1 MENIHKNLKEELKEA
16 MKEKNKV
23 KVSVIRDLLTA
34 FTNKA
39 VETGEKA
46 KDILDDKKALKV
58 IKSKAKQRK
67 DSIESFKE
75 GGRDDLVKKEQ
86 AELKI
91 IEEYLP
97 EQLSDD
103 EVEKIV
109 DEVIEETGAEDMS
122 GMGQVMSKVMDKVG
136 AQAEGG
142 KVSDIVKQKLQ

>member
-46 KDILDDKKALKV
+46 HSILDDEAALGV
-58 IKSKAKQRK
+58 IKKKAKQRK

-75 GGRDDLVKKEQ
+75 GDRDDLVKKEQ
-86 AELKI
+86 AELEV

-103 EVEKIV
+103 EVEKII
-109 DEVIEETGAEDMS
+109 DEVIKETGAEDMS
-122 GMGQVMSKVMDKVG
+122 EMGQVMSKVMDKVG